1 MDGLNLVVQD
11 TKELLELKRD
21 VALNDLVDLT
31 ALRQAQA
38 GLGVKGR

>member
-31 ALRQAQA
+31 ALRQAPA
-38 GLGVKGR
+38 ELGVKGR